1 MAPDEIPPPGR
12 EEWGAW
18 AESALRP
25 TDNFDRPLASWG
37 RRALAI
43 LIDAVV
49 VALAGVALA
58 AVALGGVSRPRS
70 GAFNMAIGLL
80 YYGLLNGS
88 GGGQTLGKMALGIQ
102 VRDARTGGP
111 LGVARGMVRYLV
123 YAVLL
128 LACVLPGVADVL
140 WPLWDDHR
148 QAWHDHAVG
157 SVVIES
163 RTRG

>member
-58 AVALGGVSRPRS
+58 AVVLGGVSRPRS

-80 YYGLLNGS
+80 YYGLLQRQPRGPDAGQDGS
-88 GGGQTLGKMALGIQ
+88 GDPGPRRPHGRAPG
-102 VRDARTGGP
+102 GGP
-111 LGVARGMVRYLV
+111 GNGA
-123 YAVLL
+123 
-128 LACVLPGVADVL
+128 LPGVRRPSPRLRAPRCGRRVVA
-140 WPLWDDHR
+140 P
-148 QAWHDHAVG
+148 VG
-157 SVVIES
+157 
-163 RTRG
+163 RPPPGLARPRRG

>member
-88 GGGQTLGKMALGIQ
+88 GGGQTLGKMALG
-102 VRDARTGGP
+102 VRVVGPDGGNP
-111 LGVARGMVRYLV
+111 SFWRAALREVIGKWISSLILGLGYFWM
-123 YAVLL
+123 
-128 LACVLPGVADVL
+128 
-140 WPLWDDHR
+140 LWDEE
-148 QAWHDHAVG
+148 QQTWHDKIASTFVER
-157 SVVIES
+157 S
-163 RTRG
+163 